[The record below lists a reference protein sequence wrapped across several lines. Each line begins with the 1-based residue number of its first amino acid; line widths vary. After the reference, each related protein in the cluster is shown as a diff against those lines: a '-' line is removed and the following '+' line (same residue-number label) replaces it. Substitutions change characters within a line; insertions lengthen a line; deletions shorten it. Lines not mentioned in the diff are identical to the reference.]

1 MKKFFYL
8 VLMGV
13 VVVAMTSCN
22 SVDSKINRMEK
33 ACKAGNYAKA
43 AKISSEIAKEYDDD
57 KLTEEQENRFE
68 KVSLECGEK
77 VLEDSDLGDF
87 DF

>member
-13 VVVAMTSCN
+13 VAVAMTSCN

-33 ACKAGNYAKA
+33 ACKAGNYVKA
-43 AKISSEIAKEYDDD
+43 AKISREIEKEYDED
-57 KLTEEQENRFE
+57 KLTEDQEDRYEEVALKCSE
-68 KVSLECGEK
+68 KA
-77 VLEDSDLGDF
+77 LEDSDLGDF